1 MILTQGDYLILKNEF
16 LEVWTIPLGCAIV
29 KLLVKD
35 KNGDVQDVVL
45 GYDTEE
51 EYASQDAYLGVVVG
65 RVANRIGKGQYTI
78 NGKTYHVPI
87 NNGPNSLHGGIKGF
101 SFRKFNYTIANDTID
116 YSYIS
121 PDKEEGF
128 NGNVE
133 FHVIYSLE
141 GNTFKM
147 QYKAISDEDTVLNIT
162 NHSYFNLSGAPS
174 DVTDHILTVHASKFA
189 HVDEDGLVDGV
200 IEDVEGT
207 PFDFREPKRVA
218 DQIAHETENEQ
229 LRIGKG
235 FDHPFIF
242 DTKENQVQLYNET
255 TGIEMNV
262 STSYPLA
269 TIYTANYLVNLLGKD
284 KHAMTKRSGIC
295 VETQFMSND
304 INLNENSKTI
314 LKKGEEYNEYTS
326 FTFRTK

>member
-1 MILTQGDYLILKNEF
+1 MVLTQGNFLILKNDF
-16 LEVWTIPLGCAIV
+16 LEVWTVPTGCAIV

-35 KNGDVQDVVL
+35 KNGDVRDVVL

-51 EYASQDAYLGVVVG
+51 EYEKQDAYLGVVVG
-65 RVANRIGKGQYTI
+65 RVANRIGNGEYTI

-101 SFRKFNYTIANDTID
+101 SFRKFDYSIANESID
-116 YSYIS
+116 YSYCS
-121 PDKEEGF
+121 PDREEGF

-133 FHVIYSLE
+133 FHVIYSLD
-141 GNTFKM
+141 GNALKM
-147 QYKAISDEDTVLNIT
+147 QYKAKSDEDTVLNIT
-162 NHSYFNLSGAPS
+162 NHSYFNLTGAPCE
-174 DVTDHILTVHASKFA
+174 VTDHILTVHASRFA

-207 PFDFREPKRVA
+207 PFDFRTPTRIS
-218 DQIAHETENEQ
+218 DQIEKDNEQ

-242 DTKENQVQLYNET
+242 DTKTDQVQLYNEK

-262 STSYPLA
+262 TTSYPLA

-284 KHAMTKRSGIC
+284 KHAMTRRSGIC
-295 VETQFMSND
+295 VETQ
-304 INLNENSKTI
+304 LCPTI
-314 LKKGEEYNEYTS
+314 LT
-326 FTFRTK
+326 

>member
-1 MILTQGDYLILKNEF
+1 MVLTQGDFLILKNEF
-16 LEVWTIPLGCAIV
+16 LEVWTLPTGCAIV

-35 KNGDVQDVVL
+35 KNSDIRDVVL

-51 EYASQDAYLGVVVG
+51 EYENQDAYIGVVVG
-65 RVANRIGKGQYTI
+65 RVANRIEKGRYTI

-87 NNGPNSLHGGIKGF
+87 NNGPNSLHGGIRGF
-101 SFRKFNYTIANDTID
+101 SFRKFDWSIANEAID
-116 YSYIS
+116 YSYVS

-141 GNTFKM
+141 ENALKM

-162 NHSYFNLSGAPS
+162 NHSYFNLTGAPC

-207 PFDFREPKRVA
+207 PFDFRTPTRVSE
-218 DQIAHETENEQ
+218 QIEKDNRQ
-229 LRIGKG
+229 LVIGKG

-242 DTKENQVQLYNET
+242 DTDSDQVQLYDET

-262 STSYPLA
+262 STSYPVA

-284 KHAMTKRSGIC
+284 KHAMTRRSGIC

-304 INLNENSKTI
+304 INLNENSQTI
-314 LKKGEEYNEYTS
+314 LRKGEEYNEYTS
-326 FTFRTK
+326 FAFRVR